1 MTLTPNRNYR
11 VIASMDTDNEVDFD
25 LLDFQEHQ
33 ATEKASKSNQQKAKR
48 GRPVGST
55 KDGESIAKQQKE
67 HRELVLRAL
76 P

>member
-33 ATEKASKSNQQKAKR
+33 ATERAS
-48 GRPVGST
+48 
-55 KDGESIAKQQKE
+55 
-67 HRELVLRAL
+67 
-76 P
+76 